1 MHAEIGPNLF
11 RAGVPSEHFEYYA
24 APSVAGRQRQSKWCW
39 AASIQM
45 VLNYHGLNVTQ
56 EQIVQRVFGGMYDA
70 PANLN
75 QISYA
80 LTGWAPD
87 TRGRFST
94 IHATLCGLT
103 PSQLITDLSNNWP
116 LIVGLRGW
124 PIGHACVLTTVE
136 YTRIMSGFPWL
147 TKAIYRD
154 PWPGHFSRN
163 EMLWQAFQLRTQYL
177 IRVWVNRL

>member
-1 MHAEIGPNLF
+1 
-11 RAGVPSEHFEYYA
+11 
-24 APSVAGRQRQSKWCW
+24 
-39 AASIQM
+39 
-45 VLNYHGLNVTQ
+45 
-56 EQIVQRVFGGMYDA
+56 MYDA

-75 QISYA
+75 QILYA

-94 IHATLCGLT
+94 IYATIYGLT